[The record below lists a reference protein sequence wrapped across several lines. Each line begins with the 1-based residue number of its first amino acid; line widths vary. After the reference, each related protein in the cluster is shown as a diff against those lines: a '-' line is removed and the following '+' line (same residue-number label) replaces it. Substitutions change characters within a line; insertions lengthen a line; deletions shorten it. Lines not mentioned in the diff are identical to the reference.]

1 MGKMPK
7 KTSKET
13 IEKIKGVIKNEKRKE
28 MTPSHILNK
37 EDTTDDEMTEYEK
50 LRQRNIEEREA
61 MMRELKIQQLKEE
74 ASKAAGIYVH
84 NDGKYVATKRGLAA
98 QPRSKE
104 ILPPRKS
111 LRLQN
116 ISAETG
122 LQLPEKEPT
131 SYFQYKEYDADP
143 DRHPLEDLELKD
155 IISSR
160 NKSGDT
166 EKMSTIL
173 SSMTKGLELENMTI
187 SKTDNESLRQLQKL
201 KITADQ
207 VAKVTPNRIF
217 SLTVHPTESKLLIA
231 AGEKWGGVGIWDA
244 NDYTSETHG
253 VHLFSPHS
261 RPVNCLTFNKTDNT
275 NLISTS
281 YDGTIR
287 SFDLEKQMSVLL
299 YGLKDEG
306 EGYLTYHCQKD
317 SSTILVSGSDGNGKY
332 SKGYV
337 GIIDS
342 RSTNNKLAHR
352 YNVNTGSSAR
362 TVAVH
367 PTNSDL
373 FVCAARYGTCAL
385 FDIRGKNDSANL
397 TKPLTTFFGH
407 TKAISS
413 AFFSPLTG
421 DKLAT
426 VCYDNKI
433 RMYDLKEHK
442 AEKTPA
448 VQFYHNNNTGRWL
461 SKFQAI
467 WHPRRED
474 IILVGSMN
482 QPRQIDILSDKGV
495 PYPSLQ
501 GEHLGSICSLI
512 ACHPTQEIVI
522 GGNSSGRVHYFK

>member
-1 MGKMPK
+1 MKHELTGQGAEDVPK
-7 KTSKET
+7 
-13 IEKIKGVIKNEKRKE
+13 R
-28 MTPSHILNK
+28 
-37 EDTTDDEMTEYEK
+37 
-50 LRQRNIEEREA
+50 
-61 MMRELKIQQLKEE
+61 LKQ
-74 ASKAAGIYVH
+74 
-84 NDGKYVATKRGLAA
+84 
-98 QPRSKE
+98 
-104 ILPPRKS
+104 
-111 LRLQN
+111 
-116 ISAETG
+116 
-122 LQLPEKEPT
+122 
-131 SYFQYKEYDADP
+131 
-143 DRHPLEDLELKD
+143 
-155 IISSR
+155 
-160 NKSGDT
+160 
-166 EKMSTIL
+166 M
-173 SSMTKGLELENMTI
+173 
-187 SKTDNESLRQLQKL
+187 

-231 AGEKWGGVGIWDA
+231 AGEKWGDVGIWDA

-281 YDGTIR
+281 YDGTTR

-299 YGLKDEG
+299 YGLKDES

-317 SSTILVSGSDGNGKY
+317 SSTILVSGADGNGKY

-342 RSTNNKLAHR
+342 RSTNNKLVHK

-385 FDIRGKNDSANL
+385 FDMRGKNDSANL

-426 VCYDNKI
+426 VCYDDKI

-467 WHPRRED
+467 WHPKRED

-512 ACHPTQEIVI
+512 AYHPTQEIVV